1 VICLCANNAGIFMDP
16 DRRAAWYLN
25 RWRLSDFKAFE
36 RVGFHIL
43 KLDMNATFP
52 LEKSLRRTRDARFQ
66 KYSLE
71 DLSATGVMIIAR
83 KE

>member
-1 VICLCANNAGIFMDP
+1 MPVSSWIRN
-16 DRRAAWYLN
+16 RRAAWYLN
-25 RWRLSDFKAFE
+25 RWRLSDFKGTFE
-36 RVGFHIL
+36 RAGFRIL
-43 KLDMNATFP
+43 KLDINATFP
-52 LEKSLRRTRDARFQ
+52 VEESFRRTLDARFK